1 MKFLWGKTMVM
12 MMRRNYPHHRGRHLH
27 QLAWIVSSKK
37 GGKGVFFFFS
47 FRLTCLIVF
56 DLFKGKETMGTW
68 GDECQQHTHTP
79 ITRHTIDSSSICE
92 THSLRWTNGRQGKL
106 KVTQIIRKDLL
117 LMTSVEI
124 LTQKLIDFKAW
135 LTFELRVNGDE
146 RAMLVTCVN
155 VRTGWKRKIKG
166 QNRYHKGICRGIHR
180 WMKICNMM
188 AIKCLS
194 LG

>member
-1 MKFLWGKTMVM
+1 
-12 MMRRNYPHHRGRHLH
+12 
-27 QLAWIVSSKK
+27 
-37 GGKGVFFFFS
+37 
-47 FRLTCLIVF
+47 
-56 DLFKGKETMGTW
+56 
-68 GDECQQHTHTP
+68 
-79 ITRHTIDSSSICE
+79 
-92 THSLRWTNGRQGKL
+92 
-106 KVTQIIRKDLL
+106 
-117 LMTSVEI
+117 MTSVEI

-155 VRTGWKRKIKG
+155 VRTGRKRKIKG